1 MSFYGDFLVQLGV
14 IQEDQLQAALAE
26 QREGRLRLG
35 ELAVARGIMT
45 ADHVA
50 QVRQVQ
56 RGHETEHE
64 DLRFGELAVAMGF
77 ADQDELDRLH
87 REQRAGWRRI
97 GDILVSQGAV
107 DEATHT
113 SYLRDFLH
121 LEMTRSRRL
130 ESTLAEA
137 PSPRVVEALVDL
149 ARRWLPRFGLT
160 DAKVMDVRVAP
171 RATKGV
177 AWTAHRSLRGADVEV
192 ITFFGVSADALMT
205 LAESTERPAK
215 PERPDLAMPALEE
228 ALETLTELMRSRLT
242 DLGLDGG
249 AVFTVEDNGYRA
261 LAELMAERDLVQ
273 IELVHSL
280 AGNGTARAALTVVTR
295 DVSD

>member
-35 ELAVARGIMT
+35 ELAVSRGIMT
-45 ADHVA
+45 ADQVA

-56 RGHETEHE
+56 RGHESEQE
-64 DLRFGELAVAMGF
+64 ELRFGELAVALGF
-77 ADQDELDRLH
+77 AAQDEFDRLH
-87 REQRAGWRRI
+87 REQRAGWRRV
-97 GDILVSQGAV
+97 GDILVQQGSL
-107 DEATHT
+107 DEATHS

-130 ESTLAEA
+130 QNTLAEA
-137 PSPRVVEALVDL
+137 PSPRVIEALVDL

-171 RATKGV
+171 RATPGV
-177 AWTAHRSLRGADVEV
+177 AWTAHRSLRGGDVEV
-192 ITFFGVSADALMT
+192 IIFFGISQAALMA
-205 LAESTERPAK
+205 LAQSTERPAK
-215 PERPDLAMPALEE
+215 PERPDLALPALEE

-242 DLGLDGG
+242 DLQLDGS

-280 AGNGTARAALTVVTR
+280 AGHGTSRAVLTVVTR
-295 DVSD
+295 DGEG